1 MDLPNAVEAYFH
13 ADAGADP
20 ETITRTFAAGA
31 VVEDEG
37 GRHQGREAIRAWWQA
52 AKAKYRHVAEPVTA
66 EQHGDRVLV
75 RATVSGDFPTSPAML
90 GYAFTLDGDEIAHL
104 RIG

>member
-1 MDLPNAVEAYFH
+1 MDLPNAVQAYFH

-20 ETITRTFAAGA
+20 DTIVRAFAADA

-37 GRHQGREAIRAWWQA
+37 ARHHGREAIRAWWLA

-66 EQHGDRVLV
+66 ERQGDRVHV
-75 RATVSGDFPTSPAML
+75 RATVRGDFPTSPAML
-90 GYAFTLDGDEIAHL
+90 GFAFTLDGDHITHL